1 MSTIHAQ
8 HIEAAQQE
16 FFVRVLRAPGFNVL
30 FKPARWETWR
40 VLGET
45 AEGALRI
52 ARYHFYRSVQ
62 IQLAEAGAVT
72 AT

>member
-1 MSTIHAQ
+1 
-8 HIEAAQQE
+8 
-16 FFVRVLRAPGFNVL
+16 
-30 FKPARWETWR
+30 

-52 ARYHFYRSVQ
+52 ARYHFYRSDQ

>member
-1 MSTIHAQ
+1 
-8 HIEAAQQE
+8 
-16 FFVRVLRAPGFNVL
+16 VLQRPFQAG
-30 FKPARWETWR
+30 

-52 ARYHFYRSVQ
+52 ARYHFYRSDQ